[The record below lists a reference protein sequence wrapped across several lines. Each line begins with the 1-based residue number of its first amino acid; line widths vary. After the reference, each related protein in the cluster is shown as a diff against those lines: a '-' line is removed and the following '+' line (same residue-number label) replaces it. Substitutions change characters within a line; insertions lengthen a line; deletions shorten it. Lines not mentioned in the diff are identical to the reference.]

1 MQELFTK
8 LFWENEEV
16 SHAVACLCKDIPGYQ
31 SVQTEYEQL
40 LSQVQEIIG
49 YELCNQFLE
58 QLTEL
63 DRYEEYAYYAI
74 GLGLR
79 ETVFRELML

>member
-1 MQELFTK
+1 MQKLFAE

-16 SHAVACLCKDIPGYQ
+16 SHTIACLCETIPGYR
-31 SVQTEYEQL
+31 SAQTEYDNI

-49 YELCNQFLE
+49 FQLCNQLLE
-58 QLTEL
+58 RMTEFH
-63 DRYEEYAYYAI
+63 RYEEYAYYAV

-79 ETVFRELML
+79 ETVFRELMA